1 MGKVYRQEHGAA
13 TILSA
18 IEEKNV
24 WRHAEKLAIYI
35 RHGRLFFKRNA

>member
-13 TILSA
+13 TILSE

-24 WRHAEKLAIYI
+24 WRHAGKFAIYI
-35 RHGRLFFKRNA
+35 RHGRLFLKRDA